1 MKITYYISEPDC
13 DGLSSVWAGRW
24 DVTAPI
30 EKASA
35 AWPCRGIVNSRGDLQ
50 AFLGP
55 EAARQGLQECRPLTA
70 GQTITLETP

>member
-50 AFLGP
+50 A
-55 EAARQGLQECRPLTA
+55 LQECRPLTA